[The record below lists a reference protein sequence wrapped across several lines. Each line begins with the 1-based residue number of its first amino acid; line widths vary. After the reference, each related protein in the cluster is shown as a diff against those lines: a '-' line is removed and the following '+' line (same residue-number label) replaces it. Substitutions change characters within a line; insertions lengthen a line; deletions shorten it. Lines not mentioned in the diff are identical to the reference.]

1 MEKNNDKKLVKVVLE
16 SYVIRNEEGV
26 GLYRT
31 STREG
36 AERQLNSFCECY
48 GQPLPFKP
56 SITKE
61 RAIVECEV
69 VRRRYSKSCRN
80 PAKAGMLIT
89 KHNITMKAQVTET
102 FSNTVLRRIIVLRT
116 IKKGFPP
123 LSREVA
129 GVLNWTPPRLSLVKS
144 GLCRMTPD
152 DMQKLA
158 EWVGVDMESL
168 ATSEDFARVATEAA
182 RQINY

>member
-1 MEKNNDKKLVKVVLE
+1 
-16 SYVIRNEEGV
+16 
-26 GLYRT
+26 
-31 STREG
+31 
-36 AERQLNSFCECY
+36 
-48 GQPLPFKP
+48 
-56 SITKE
+56 
-61 RAIVECEV
+61 
-69 VRRRYSKSCRN
+69 
-80 PAKAGMLIT
+80 
-89 KHNITMKAQVTET
+89 MKAQVKET

-168 ATSEDFARVATEAA
+168 ATAEDFARVATEAA
-182 RQINY
+182 EQINY